1 MFKLSLPHL
10 KFGLFLLMSLGLLSS
25 IACSKSNVDVE
36 ELFAEVPINV
46 DGNPDGK
53 VTLVEFLDYRCSD
66 CREMVPTITQLI
78 DKNANL
84 RIVYRFYP
92 VLGPLSEY
100 VERVALAAQL
110 QGRFLALH
118 HLLVNAKQPLTKEV
132 VLELAKQAAIDLT
145 QLELDMNSP
154 QVETAFQHQ
163 QALVKAWQITG
174 TPTFFIGK
182 TTATGRPIRVNGGI
196 PAADLQQ
203 LINQSSQ

>member
-1 MFKLSLPHL
+1 
-10 KFGLFLLMSLGLLSS
+10 MSLGLLSS

-66 CREMVPTITQLI
+66 CREMVPTIAQLI
-78 DKNANL
+78 DENPNL

-92 VLGPLSEY
+92 VLGLQSEY

-118 HLLVNAKQPLTKEV
+118 RLLVNAKQPLTKEV
-132 VLELAKQAAIDLT
+132 VLE
-145 QLELDMNSP
+145 
-154 QVETAFQHQ
+154 
-163 QALVKAWQITG
+163 
-174 TPTFFIGK
+174 
-182 TTATGRPIRVNGGI
+182 
-196 PAADLQQ
+196 
-203 LINQSSQ
+203 